1 MGVISTTQALT
12 RAHEQGLDLIEVA
25 PDARPPVCHIANLGK
40 WQYEQAKKTR
50 LERKEGK
57 HRQSETKGVR
67 ITMRA
72 STHDLAFRARQADGF
87 LKEGHKVRLE
97 LAMYGREKAHKD
109 FGKERITEF
118 LDLLITPWRME
129 QEPARGGKGMETIIV
144 KGKKQTQKPS
154 NDISNDTQESKQDTN
169 TKTQDT
175 NNTTNTN

>member
-1 MGVISTTQALT
+1 LGVISTTQALT

-97 LAMYGREKAHKD
+97 LAMYGRDRIFRPFDHSLAHGARTGSRRQRDGDDNCEREETNAKAIQRYKQ
-109 FGKERITEF
+109 RYA
-118 LDLLITPWRME
+118 RE
-129 QEPARGGKGMETIIV
+129 QTRYKY
-144 KGKKQTQKPS
+144 
-154 NDISNDTQESKQDTN
+154 
-169 TKTQDT
+169 
-175 NNTTNTN
+175 